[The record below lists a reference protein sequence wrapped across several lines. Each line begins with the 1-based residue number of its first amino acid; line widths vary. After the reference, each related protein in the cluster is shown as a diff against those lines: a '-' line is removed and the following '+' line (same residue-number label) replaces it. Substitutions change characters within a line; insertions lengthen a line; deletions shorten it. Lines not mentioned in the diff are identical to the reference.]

1 MTAAVIVLASICIFL
16 LITLFMQ
23 THILNN
29 IRNSLKRIN
38 TTGSR
43 ENLHSVVGTPAEKHV
58 INEINTLLD
67 AYKDERAMYKRKR
80 HDLDQMMTNISH
92 DLRTPLTSAIA
103 YVDLM
108 KNGNIEESDREQT
121 LEVISEKLDRLYML
135 TDSFFE
141 FSKIISNDA
150 PPELESI
157 NLIAVLEDSIVGFFD
172 NFSNSDRQIV
182 FNHEGNNCQILSNKI
197 MLLRVFD
204 NIIGNAYKHGKGA
217 LTIDLDTETKHI
229 TFRNEIADD
238 ENLTDAAHVFDEFY
252 TTDVSR
258 TKGSTG
264 LGLAIAKQFI
274 LILGG
279 KISAEARDYMF
290 TISIDLEK

>member
-1 MTAAVIVLASICIFL
+1 MTAAVIVLASVCIFL

-29 IRNSLKRIN
+29 IRSSLKRIN

-43 ENLHSVVGTPAEKHV
+43 ENLHSVVGTPAEKNV

-108 KNGNIEESDREQT
+108 KRGNIGEEDRAQT

-157 NLIAVLEDSIVGFFD
+157 NLVAVLEDSIVGFFD

-182 FNHEGNNCQILSNKI
+182 FNHDGNSCVILSNKI

-204 NIIGNAYKHGKGA
+204 NIIGNAYKHGKGT
-217 LTIDLDTETKHI
+217 LNIDLDNEGKTI
-229 TFRNEIADD
+229 VFRNEIADD
-238 ENLTDAAHVFDEFY
+238 ENLTDASHVFDEFY

-290 TISIDLEK
+290 TITIEL

>member
-1 MTAAVIVLASICIFL
+1 MTAAVIVLSSVCVFL

-29 IRNSLKRIN
+29 IRSSLKRIN

-43 ENLHSVVGTPAEKHV
+43 ENLHSVVGTPAEKNV

-108 KNGNIEESDREQT
+108 KRGNIGEEDRAQT

-157 NLIAVLEDSIVGFFD
+157 NLVAVLEDSIVGFFD

-182 FNHEGNNCQILSNKI
+182 FNHDGNSCVILSNKI

-204 NIIGNAYKHGKGA
+204 NIIGNAYKHGKGT
-217 LTIDLDTETKHI
+217 LNIDLDNEGKTI
-229 TFRNEIADD
+229 VFRNEIADD
-238 ENLTDAAHVFDEFY
+238 ENLTDASHVFDEFY

-290 TISIDLEK
+290 TITIEL

>member
-1 MTAAVIVLASICIFL
+1 MTAAVIVLASVCIFL

-29 IRNSLKRIN
+29 IRSSLKRIN

-43 ENLHSVVGTPAEKHV
+43 ENLHSVVGTPAEKNV

-108 KNGNIEESDREQT
+108 KRGNIGEEDRSQT

-157 NLIAVLEDSIVGFFD
+157 NLVAVLEDSIVGFFD

-182 FNHEGNNCQILSNKI
+182 FNHDGNSCVILSNKI

-204 NIIGNAYKHGKGA
+204 NIIGNAYKHGKGT
-217 LTIDLDTETKHI
+217 LNIDLDNEGKTI
-229 TFRNEIADD
+229 VFRNEIADD
-238 ENLTDAAHVFDEFY
+238 ENLTDASHVFDEFY

-290 TISIDLEK
+290 TITIEL

>member
-1 MTAAVIVLASICIFL
+1 MTAAVIILASVCVL
-16 LITLFMQ
+16 LFVSLLLQ
-23 THILNN
+23 THVLNN
-29 IRNSLKRIN
+29 IRASLKRIN

-43 ENLHSVVGTPAEKHV
+43 ESLHTVVGTPAEKSV
-58 INEINTLLD
+58 INEVNDLLD
-67 AYKDERAMYKRKR
+67 AYKDEKAMYKRKR

-108 KNGNIEESDREQT
+108 KKGNISEEDRTQT
-121 LEVISEKLDRLYML
+121 LEVVSEKLDRLYML

-150 PPELESI
+150 PPEVETM

-172 NFSNSDRQIV
+172 NFSNSDRQII
-182 FNHEGNNCQILSNKI
+182 FNHEGNSCMIVSNKI

-279 KISAEARDYMF
+279 KISAEAKDYMF

>member
-1 MTAAVIVLASICIFL
+1 MTAAVIVLASVCIFL
-16 LITLFMQ
+16 LITLFTQ

-29 IRNSLKRIN
+29 IRSSLKRIN

-43 ENLHSVVGTPAEKHV
+43 ENLHSVVGTPAEKNV

-108 KNGNIEESDREQT
+108 KRGNIGEEDRAQT

-157 NLIAVLEDSIVGFFD
+157 NLVAVLEDSIVGFFD

-182 FNHEGNNCQILSNKI
+182 FNHDGNSCVILSNKI

-204 NIIGNAYKHGKGA
+204 NIIGNAYKHGKGT
-217 LTIDLDTETKHI
+217 LNIDLDNEGKTI
-229 TFRNEIADD
+229 VFRNEIADD
-238 ENLTDAAHVFDEFY
+238 ENLTDASHVFDEFY

-290 TISIDLEK
+290 TITIEL